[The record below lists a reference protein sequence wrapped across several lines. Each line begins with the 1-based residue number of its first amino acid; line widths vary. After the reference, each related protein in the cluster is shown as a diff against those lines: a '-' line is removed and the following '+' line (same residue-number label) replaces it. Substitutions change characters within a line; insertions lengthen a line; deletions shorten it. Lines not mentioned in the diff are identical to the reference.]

1 MFYCVHFSNMEIR
14 SMIFEHW
21 ELEHVSPNLSYSMTD
36 ITLLSTWLQCTV
48 QVSQPTTCVALN
60 YYSQSPAQ

>member
-1 MFYCVHFSNMEIR
+1 
-14 SMIFEHW
+14 MIFEHW